1 MGEDLY
7 ELPKGWVWVISSE
20 VCASVRDGTHDTPKY
35 VEQGV
40 PLITSKNLTESGLDF
55 STAKNISWEDHQ
67 NISIRSAVEKGD
79 ILFAMIGTIG
89 NPVLVRTDKIFSI
102 KNIGLFKKDEFVIN
116 SNYLNYWLSCI
127 IFKKIIENKW
137 LLKGTTQKFIP
148 LGYLRI
154 IDIPLPPLPEQYR
167 IVAKIEEIFTEL
179 DAGVELLKKLKAK
192 LKRYRQAVLKSAV
205 EGNLTKEWREA
216 NQGNLEPASILLE
229 RILKQRREKWEAEQL
244 AKMKAQ
250 GKPPKD
256 DSWKL
261 KYKEPIAPD
270 TSDLPE
276 LPDGWCWASLE
287 QLSDAARSITYGVV
301 KLGEHTENGVATLRS
316 SNVRPLKL
324 DLNGIKKI
332 YSELSNQYG
341 RTILKGG
348 EILITIRGTLG
359 GVVSVPN
366 NCVGY
371 NISREVGM
379 IAPSSEISSYCYS
392 ILIASINIQNWLL
405 TRTKGIAYTGIN
417 LETLNQTPLPLFS
430 LLEQE
435 LIVLEVQKY
444 LSIIDQLEK
453 TIDAN
458 LKRSE
463 KLRQSILKQA
473 FEGKL
478 VPQDPNDEPAEKL
491 LERIKAEKAKQTTT
505 KTKRKTQSKKQSDLQ
520 LEIPLK

>member
-89 NPVLVRTDKIFSI
+89 NPVVVRTDKIFSI

-116 SNYLNYWLSCI
+116 SDYLKYWLSCI
-127 IFKKIIENKW
+127 VFTKIIENKG

-167 IVAKIEEIFTEL
+167 IVAKIEELLTEL

-192 LKRYRQAVLKSAV
+192 LKRYRQAVLKAAV
-205 EGNLTKEWREA
+205 EGSLTQEWRTA
-216 NQGNLEPASILLE
+216 NQDKLEPASILLE

-244 AKMKAQ
+244 AKMTAQ
-250 GKPPKD
+250 GKTPKD
-256 DSWKL
+256 DSWKQ

-276 LPDGWCWASLE
+276 LPDGWVWVNLG
-287 QLSDAARSITYGVV
+287 QITWSV
-301 KLGEHTENGVATLRS
+301 KDGPHYSPKYVNEGIPFITGG
-316 SNVRPLKL
+316 NVRPSGVDFANAKRITPELYTELSKKCKPEKGDILYTKGGTTGIARVNTYDIEFNVWVHVAVLKL
-324 DLNGIKKI
+324 AGLVEPFYIQHSLNSPFCYSQSQHFTHGVGNQDLGLTRMIKIVLSLPPQDEQKKI
-332 YSELSNQYG
+332 IDEIEYLYS
-341 RTILKGG
+341 
-348 EILITIRGTLG
+348 
-359 GVVSVPN
+359 V
-366 NCVGY
+366 
-371 NISREVGM
+371 
-379 IAPSSEISSYCYS
+379 
-392 ILIASINIQNWLL
+392 
-405 TRTKGIAYTGIN
+405 
-417 LETLNQTPLPLFS
+417 
-430 LLEQE
+430 
-435 LIVLEVQKY
+435 
-444 LSIIDQLEK
+444 IDQLEK
-453 TIDAN
+453 TVDVN
-458 LKRSE
+458 LKRAE

-505 KTKRKTQSKKQSDLQ
+505 KTKKKTQSKTQSNLQ
-520 LEIPLK
+520 LELPLK

>member
-89 NPVLVRTDKIFSI
+89 NPVVVRTDKIFSI

-127 IFKKIIENKW
+127 IFKKIIENKG

-148 LGYLRI
+148 LGHLRI

-167 IVAKIEEIFTEL
+167 IVAKIEELFTEL
-179 DAGVELLKKLKAK
+179 DAGVELLKKLKVK

-205 EGNLTKEWREA
+205 EGSLTKEWREA
-216 NQGNLEPASILLE
+216 NQGKLEPASILLE

-250 GKPPKD
+250 GKTPKD

-261 KYKEPIAPD
+261 KYKEPVAPD
-270 TSDLPE
+270 TSELPE
-276 LPDGWCWASLE
+276 LPDGWCWQSFGQAFNVYVGATPSRKRLDFWEGTIPWVSSGEVAFCRIYNTEEKITQLGLE
-287 QLSDAARSITYGVV
+287 NSSTEIHPPGTVLLGMIGEGKTRGQVAILDIPACHNQNSAAIRVSETGMPPEYIYYFLEGEYERTRKLGSGNNQPALNKNRVQLMVFPCPPLKEQYKIAEELQLKFSIT
-301 KLGEHTENGVATLRS
+301 
-316 SNVRPLKL
+316 
-324 DLNGIKKI
+324 
-332 YSELSNQYG
+332 
-341 RTILKGG
+341 
-348 EILITIRGTLG
+348 
-359 GVVSVPN
+359 
-366 NCVGY
+366 
-371 NISREVGM
+371 
-379 IAPSSEISSYCYS
+379 
-392 ILIASINIQNWLL
+392 
-405 TRTKGIAYTGIN
+405 
-417 LETLNQTPLPLFS
+417 
-430 LLEQE
+430 
-435 LIVLEVQKY
+435 
-444 LSIIDQLEK
+444 DQLEK
-453 TIDAN
+453 TIDSN

-505 KTKRKTQSKKQSDLQ
+505 KTKKKTKSKTQSNLQ

>member
-1 MGEDLY
+1 MDEELY

-89 NPVLVRTDKIFSI
+89 NPVVVRTDKIFSI

-127 IFKKIIENKW
+127 IFKKIIENKG

-148 LGYLRI
+148 LGHLRI

-167 IVAKIEEIFTEL
+167 IVAKIEELFTEL
-179 DAGVELLKKLKAK
+179 DAGVELLKKLKVK
-192 LKRYRQAVLKSAV
+192 LKRYRQAVLKAAV

-216 NQGNLEPASILLE
+216 NQGKLEPASILLE

-250 GKPPKD
+250 GKTPKD

-261 KYKEPIAPD
+261 KYKEPVAPD
-270 TSDLPE
+270 TSELPE
-276 LPDGWCWASLE
+276 LPDGWCWQSFGQAFNVYVGATPSRKRLDFWEGTIPWVSSGEVAFCRIYNTEEKITQLGLE
-287 QLSDAARSITYGVV
+287 NSSTEIHPPGTVLLGMIGEGKTRGQVAILDIPACHNQNSAAIRVSETGMPPEYIYYFLEGEYERTRKLGSGNNQPALNKNRVQLMVFPCPPLKEQYKIAEELQLKFSIT
-301 KLGEHTENGVATLRS
+301 
-316 SNVRPLKL
+316 
-324 DLNGIKKI
+324 
-332 YSELSNQYG
+332 
-341 RTILKGG
+341 
-348 EILITIRGTLG
+348 
-359 GVVSVPN
+359 
-366 NCVGY
+366 
-371 NISREVGM
+371 
-379 IAPSSEISSYCYS
+379 
-392 ILIASINIQNWLL
+392 
-405 TRTKGIAYTGIN
+405 
-417 LETLNQTPLPLFS
+417 
-430 LLEQE
+430 
-435 LIVLEVQKY
+435 
-444 LSIIDQLEK
+444 DQLEK
-453 TIDAN
+453 TIDSN
-458 LKRSE
+458 LKRAE

-505 KTKRKTQSKKQSDLQ
+505 KTKKKTQSKKQSDFQ